1 MSPSRRVLVTGAAGF
16 TGRHLIRALAARG
29 TRVFGLT
36 EHAGEA
42 LGDGV
47 EPVVADLRDATGLA
61 AAIAHAAPDQ
71 VVHLAAISFPGHADA
86 AAVYRVNLDGTLALL
101 QALLAS
107 GHGAQGVL
115 LPSTATVYAPAS
127 EPLTEGSP
135 VQPGSHY
142 AVSKLAMEYMA
153 RLFAARLPIVLVR
166 PFNYTG
172 PGQREPF
179 LVPKIVRHF
188 AQRTG
193 TIELGNVDVERDF
206 TDVRVVV
213 DAYCRLLE
221 TPAAFGGTFN
231 VCSGRAVAVRSL
243 VTALEA
249 MTGQAM
255 TIRVN
260 PAFVRAG
267 EPARITG
274 SAARLA
280 ATIGPLLDVPLADT
294 LAAMLDAASTSAKGV
309 RGSGG

>member
-1 MSPSRRVLVTGAAGF
+1 MSRSRRVLVTGAAGF
-16 TGRHLIRALAARG
+16 TGRHLTRALVARG
-29 TRVFGLT
+29 VRVFGLT

-42 LGDGV
+42 LGEDV
-47 EPVVADLRDATGLA
+47 EPVVADLRDADSLA
-61 AAIAHAAPDQ
+61 AAVAHAAPAQ

-86 AAVYRVNLDGTLALL
+86 AAMYRVNLDGTLALL
-101 QALLAS
+101 QALLAG
-107 GHGAQGVL
+107 GHGREGVL

-127 EPLTEGSP
+127 VPLTEDAP
-135 VQPGSHY
+135 LQPGSHY
-142 AVSKLAMEYMA
+142 AVSKLAMEHMA

-188 AQRTG
+188 AQRAD

-221 TPAAFGGTFN
+221 TPAAAGQMFN
-231 VCSGRAVAVRSL
+231 VCSGRATAVRSI
-243 VTALEA
+243 VTTLEA
-249 MTGQAM
+249 MTGHAM

-274 SAARLA
+274 SAARLT
-280 ATIGPLLDVPLADT
+280 ATIGPLLDVPLGET
-294 LAAMLDAASTSAKGV
+294 LGAMLEAV
-309 RGSGG
+309 RGA

>member
-16 TGRHLIRALAARG
+16 TGRHLTRALLERG
-29 TRVFGLT
+29 QRVLGLT
-36 EHAGEA
+36 ERAGES

-47 EPVVADLRDATGLA
+47 EPVVADLRDAAALA
-61 AAIAHAAPDQ
+61 AAVAHAAPDQ

-86 AAVYRVNLDGTLALL
+86 AAVYRANLDGTLALL
-101 QALLAS
+101 QALLAG

-115 LPSTATVYAPAS
+115 LPSTATVYAAAS
-127 EPLTEGSP
+127 EPLTEDSP
-135 VQPGSHY
+135 VRPGSHY
-142 AVSKLAMEYMA
+142 AVSKLAMEHMA
-153 RLFAARLPIVLVR
+153 RLFAPRLPIVLVR

-221 TPAAFGGTFN
+221 TPAAVGGLFN

-260 PAFVRAG
+260 PAFVRMG

-274 SAARLA
+274 SAARLV
-280 ATIGPLLDVPLADT
+280 ATIGALLDVPLEET
-294 LAAMLDAASTSAKGV
+294 LAGMLKEASAKGV
-309 RGSGG
+309 RTSGR